1 MKATTILKIAMLAVP
16 MVISSC
22 SSKKKAVVEN
32 NSQMPVVTALEN
44 DFVQKV
50 SSNAQTAKFITSKV
64 KFTVEVGSQDIA
76 LTGNLRMKR
85 DDVIRLQL
93 MAFGFVE
100 AARLEFTKDYVL
112 IMDRIN
118 KQYLKAPYNQIDFL
132 RNSGINFYTLQALF
146 WNELFMPNRST
157 LSNDDLKKYTAH
169 LGGEDVVISL
179 EEGKLSYSWLANDQ
193 TAIIKMAN
201 ILYKDR
207 FNGNTQLNWDYLSF
221 SRLESNNKLFP
232 DKMNATLTT
241 PKKEIKLGIT
251 LNYINHETE
260 WETRTSVSN
269 KYREVTVDEILR
281 RFMSL

>member
-100 AARLEFTKDYVL
+100 AARLEFTPEYAL
-112 IMDRIN
+112 IIDRIN
-118 KQYLKAPYNQIDFL
+118 K
-132 RNSGINFYTLQALF
+132 
-146 WNELFMPNRST
+146 
-157 LSNDDLKKYTAH
+157 
-169 LGGEDVVISL
+169 
-179 EEGKLSYSWLANDQ
+179 
-193 TAIIKMAN
+193 
-201 ILYKDR
+201 
-207 FNGNTQLNWDYLSF
+207 
-221 SRLESNNKLFP
+221 
-232 DKMNATLTT
+232 
-241 PKKEIKLGIT
+241 
-251 LNYINHETE
+251 
-260 WETRTSVSN
+260 
-269 KYREVTVDEILR
+269 
-281 RFMSL
+281 